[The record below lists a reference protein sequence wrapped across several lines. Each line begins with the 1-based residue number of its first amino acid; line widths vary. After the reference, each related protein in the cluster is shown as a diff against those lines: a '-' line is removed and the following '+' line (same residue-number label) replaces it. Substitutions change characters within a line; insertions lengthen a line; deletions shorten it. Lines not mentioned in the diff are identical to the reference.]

1 MILIPRLFHQIWV
14 GPDPFPEAFA
24 RYQQSWLTNHPGW
37 ELKFW
42 REDNLPATLRRDEAR
57 NTLRV
62 PVERANILRFEVL
75 RLFGGIY
82 IDTDFE
88 SLQSVEDIIAGHEFF
103 TADLK
108 PGRVSPA
115 FVGAVAGHP
124 ILDRALDDMR
134 PRAQYGHDKA
144 ATGSV
149 FFDRLMKH
157 YPDATSFEAG
167 LFYPSNDDER
177 RRAFAVHHRARSWKT
192 DDGLRHSMLAAETR
206 LLRVQRRLTK
216 AESRAT
222 RLESEL
228 VKARKDAATHEARAA
243 RVRDRLTIAEGK
255 IAALRGKVVRL
266 KDAVNVSKSHELGTA
281 ARLVTHYIR
290 RKLHRTATPPST
302 AARDGD

>member
-14 GPDPFPEAFA
+14 GPDPFPETFA

-37 ELKFW
+37 ELRFW

-88 SLQSVEDIIAGHEFF
+88 SLQSVEEIIAGHEFF
-103 TADLK
+103 TAELK
-108 PGRVSPA
+108 PGRVAPG

-124 ILDRALDDMR
+124 ILDRALDDIR
-134 PRAQYGHDKA
+134 PRSQYGHDKA

-157 YPDATSFEAG
+157 YPETKTFDAS
-167 LFYPSNDDER
+167 LFYPSSDDESQ
-177 RRAFAVHHRARSWKT
+177 RALAVHHRARSWQT
-192 DDGLRHSMLAAETR
+192 DDGLRHAMLNAEKR
-206 LLRVQRRLTK
+206 LLRVRKKLTK
-216 AESRAT
+216 AENRTT

-243 RVRDRLTIAEGK
+243 RVRGRLTTAEDK
-255 IAALRGKVVRL
+255 IEALRGRVVRL
-266 KDAVNVSKSHELGTA
+266 KDALNVSRSHELRTA
-281 ARLVTHYIR
+281 AQLVTRYVR
-290 RKLHRTATPPST
+290 RKLHRAATPPST